1 MFNIKRLIV
10 LTIILLSFCSLFSQ
24 SIEQLKSVN
33 VLYNVSVIG
42 AVRNPGVYM
51 VPPSCRVS
59 QAIKMSNIIKDTLN
73 VPKNFLELQSL
84 RNIEIK
90 RGAEKQH
97 IDLEKFFVLGDEDNN
112 PYIMDGDII
121 IVQPINRIVSI
132 FGAVVKEG
140 DYELAPGDKVLDI
153 IQLAMGLRED
163 SDLKQAEIIRFV
175 ENNID
180 VEVIPFNLDEILE
193 NPQCEANLI
202 LKPDDRIYIRS
213 IPKFHP
219 KKFVTI
225 TGEIKYP
232 GIYSIEKN
240 KTTLWSIL
248 KKAGGPTADAY
259 LKNAVLNRKSIED
272 IIDPEF
278 ERLKKMSSKDMTY
291 LEYNYYKTKSRQ
303 QRGKFAVDFSKLWE
317 ENDEK
322 SDVLL
327 KNNDAIHIP
336 DKTVTIAISGQV
348 KNPGLIPFI
357 QEKNYLY
364 YVEQAG
370 GFSWNVSKSRIRL
383 IRASNGE
390 WIKPNKNT
398 IVEVGDMI
406 FVPEKPKFKGW
417 EFALDALDIVSKIAT
432 LYIVL
437 DSIINK

>member
-1 MFNIKRLIV
+1 MFKIKRLIV
-10 LTIILLSFCSLFSQ
+10 LIIILLSCCSLFSQ
-24 SIEQLKSVN
+24 SIEQLKSAN

-42 AVRNPGVYM
+42 SVSNPGVYM

-59 QAIKMSNIIKDTLN
+59 QAIKMSNVIRDTLN
-73 VPKNFLELQSL
+73 VPKNILELQSS
-84 RNIEIK
+84 RNIVLK
-90 RGAEKQH
+90 RGDEKQY
-97 IDLEKFFVLGDEDNN
+97 IDLERFFVLGDENNN

-140 DYELAPGDKVLDI
+140 DYELAPGDKIFDI

-180 VEVIPFNLDEILE
+180 VEVIQFDLAEILA
-193 NPQCEANLI
+193 NPQSEANLI

-213 IPKFHP
+213 IPKYHP
-219 KKFVTI
+219 KEFITI
-225 TGEIKYP
+225 TGEVKYP
-232 GIYSIEKN
+232 GIYPIDKS
-240 KTTLWSIL
+240 KTTLRNIL
-248 KKAGGPTADAY
+248 EKAGGPTADAY
-259 LKNAVLNRKSIED
+259 LRNAVLNRKSIED
-272 IIDPEF
+272 IIDPEY

-303 QRGKFAVDFSKLWE
+303 QRGKFAIDFYKLWE

-322 SDVLL
+322 SNVLL
-327 KNNDAIHIP
+327 KNNDAVHIP

-357 QEKNYLY
+357 HGKNYLY

-370 GFSWNVSKSRIRL
+370 GFSWNVSKSKIRL

-390 WIKPNKNT
+390 WIKPNKKT

-406 FVPEKPKFKGW
+406 FVPEKPKFNGW
-417 EFALDALDIVSKIAT
+417 EFALDALDIISKVAT

-437 DSIINK
+437 NSIVTN